1 MKIPL
6 CLAFLCVGQ
15 LALFAAGA
23 SDTAYTA
30 LRVIGKQ
37 NGADA
42 LNRVVEVRGRAGTP
56 APSVWKVVLND
67 PAARGGLREFE
78 VQGGKV
84 ISERTPVARTS
95 GPPINFNQ
103 LNLDSEG
110 AYTVAN
116 QEAEKQHVPFDRI
129 DYVLEGGATGPVWH
143 LELFGAGEKIG
154 YLDISADN
162 GALLHRNLARAVS
175 PSVTQQDR
183 QFLREHSQPPP
194 PRQAAPLPP
203 PPPGPDRR
211 IARDERD
218 DPDYYERYD
227 RERDYRDD
235 DEDFRRDQERERG
248 HRSFLEKVQN
258 HFERRGMQI
267 KRFFLGD

>member
-6 CLAFLCVGQ
+6 CLAILCVGQ
-15 LALFAAGA
+15 LALCAAENTE
-23 SDTAYTA
+23 TAYTA

-37 NGADA
+37 NGADS

-56 APSVWKVVLND
+56 APAVWKIVLND
-67 PAARGGLREFE
+67 PAARGGLREFD
-78 VQGGKV
+78 VQSGKV

-95 GPPINFNQ
+95 GQPINFNQ

-116 QEAEKQHVPFDRI
+116 QEAEKAHVPFDRI
-129 DYVLEGGATGPVWH
+129 DYILEGGATSPVWH
-143 LELFGAGEKIG
+143 LELFAAGEKIG

-162 GALLHRNLARAVS
+162 GALLHRNLARAAN
-175 PSVTQQDR
+175 PTVTQQDR
-183 QFLREHSQPPP
+183 QFLKDHSQPPP

-203 PPPGPDRR
+203 PPPPDRR

-218 DPDYYERYD
+218 DPDYYD
-227 RERDYRDD
+227 RERDIRDD
-235 DEDFRRDQERERG
+235 DEDFRRDQEREHD
-248 HRSFLEKVQN
+248 HRSFLQKVQN

-267 KRFFLGD
+267 KRFFTGE